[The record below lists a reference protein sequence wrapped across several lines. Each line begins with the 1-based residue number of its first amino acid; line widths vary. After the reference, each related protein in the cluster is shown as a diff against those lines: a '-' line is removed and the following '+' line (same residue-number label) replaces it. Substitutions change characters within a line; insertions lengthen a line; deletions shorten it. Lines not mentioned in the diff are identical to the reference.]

1 MNTRSELLVYTI
13 LIAFAAGLSFLLV
26 RNVLTARAERME
38 LSKGTEIEFNPQSK
52 GLSEPAPLQE
62 AIAVFHESSLFT
74 DLNELLPTP
83 TKVILPTPTP
93 TIAPLC
99 EGWEIPVIVAG
110 RLVQIRDGG
119 GRTMPYKVGDT
130 IPKDLAKNPDYKVIK
145 IEKDRAAI
153 LRLSDR
159 EWCWLYKG
167 GGAER
172 MEGPPPE

>member
-13 LIAFAAGLSFLLV
+13 LIAFAAALSFLLV
-26 RNVLTARAERME
+26 RNVLSARAERVE
-38 LSKGTEIEFNPQSK
+38 ISKGIEIETDPQAIGLSKPT
-52 GLSEPAPLQE
+52 PLHE
-62 AIAVFHESSLFT
+62 AIAVFHANRLFS

-93 TIAPLC
+93 TIVPLC

-110 RLVQIRDGG
+110 KLVQIRAGG
-119 GRTMPYKVGDT
+119 KTTPYRVGDT
-130 IPKDLAKNPDYKVIK
+130 VPKDKDKLPDYKVIK